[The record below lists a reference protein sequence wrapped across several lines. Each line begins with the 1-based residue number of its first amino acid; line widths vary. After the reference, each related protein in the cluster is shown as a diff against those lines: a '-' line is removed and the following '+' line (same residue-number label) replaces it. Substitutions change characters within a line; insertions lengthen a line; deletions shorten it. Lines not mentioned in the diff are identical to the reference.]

1 MRIFQTR
8 QKTHPVSYTHLD
20 VYKRQRM
27 CSLHKQNPSFGCI
40 KVVHFNALGA
50 ELQEVQ
56 KGNTNT
62 KKAITKKLVEKHG
75 LSVEDAAWLI
85 DSVHFEKVNLD
96 DLELNIQTQI
106 SEYVPV
112 MSAPTLAKE
121 LLIHHI
127 SCLLYTSCASVC
139 ANLMSGIK

>member
-1 MRIFQTR
+1 
-8 QKTHPVSYTHLD
+8 
-20 VYKRQRM
+20 M

-127 SCLLYTSCASVC
+127 SVLSKGKGYTRCV
-139 ANLMSGIK
+139 